1 MGVVSAVVYLM
12 IATALSLAHASVLA
26 PLQYL
31 EIIGA
36 TLLGFIVFGT
46 LPDPM
51 MWLGTLI
58 IVATGLYA
66 IRREQSLSQVAL
78 D

>member
-1 MGVVSAVVYLM
+1 VGAVWAAIYLAM
-12 IATALSLAHASVLA
+12 ATALSLVNASVLA

-36 TLLGFIVFGT
+36 VLLGFLVFGT
-46 LPDPM
+46 LPDAP

-58 IVATGLYA
+58 IVATGLYC
-66 IRREQSLSQVAL
+66 IRRERSLARVAL